1 MVKSSSHGQCLS
13 EPSSFRHQTFIDFH
27 QDMRYARICQDP
39 YLVTKQW
46 TSSPKAQHRW
56 GHDVVS
62 STDGTWCSSRRRWA
76 WCDHGQLR
84 DLPGLEDQRDSN
96 GMKGS
101 SALKTAS
108 LKCWFKL
115 NLSFEMDIVTKSIQH
130 LLDTVQMCRIYM
142 YLSVFGNAYAHRFG
156 FWWVS
161 WQILYGCTLTFQI
174 ICTPCGYWGL
184 QFWKTLG
191 IQPH

>member
-1 MVKSSSHGQCLS
+1 MNIFSKGTAPLRSWCCLINRWDMMQLA
-13 EPSSFRHQTFIDFH
+13 PSVSM
-27 QDMRYARICQDP
+27 MRP
-39 YLVTKQW
+39 W
-46 TSSPKAQHRW
+46 TTSWS
-56 GHDVVS
+56 
-62 STDGTWCSSRRRWA
+62 
-76 WCDHGQLR
+76 LR
-84 DLPGLEDQRDSN
+84 TGEDQRDSN

-101 SALKTAS
+101 SALKKAS

-161 WQILYGCTLTFQI
+161 WQILYGCTLTFKI

-184 QFWKTLG
+184 PFWKTLG